1 MPAEDMWD
9 GFDRFLKT
17 QEVGGDLALTLREFK
32 STSEQKMRDMSEL
45 ISKRVTE
52 DFFNMTNKRYE
63 KKMKEYIDKKVG
75 DLTER
80 C

>member
-1 MPAEDMWD
+1 
-9 GFDRFLKT
+9 
-17 QEVGGDLALTLREFK
+17 
-32 STSEQKMRDMSEL
+32 MRDMSEL

>member
-1 MPAEDMWD
+1 
-9 GFDRFLKT
+9 
-17 QEVGGDLALTLREFK
+17 
-32 STSEQKMRDMSEL
+32 MRDMSEL

-63 KKMKEYIDKKVG
+63 KKMKEYIDKKVS

>member
-1 MPAEDMWD
+1 MWD
-9 GFDRFLKT
+9 GFERFLKT

-32 STSEQKMRDMSEL
+32 STAEQKMRDMSEL